1 MIIYL
6 STKTIVVDELFV
18 CELAYIQEILIF
30 IKIKV
35 YFEIFENHVG
45 KPCWKTMLEK
55 IFGMLSSHGVLTY
68 TPFVRQFGHFREN
81 HMVLSALD
89 DLSKV

>member
-45 KPCWKTMLEK
+45 KPYWKK
-55 IFGMLSSHGVLTY
+55 IFGMLSSHGVLTF